1 MSTLVAEPEIKKF
14 SREEFDSLVAELKAH
29 EEGAVERLVAAFG
42 DKVYR
47 LAMRI
52 TRNPDDAEEVTQ
64 DSLWTAARKIDS
76 FRGESAF
83 SSWLYRIAVNTAYQK
98 LRSRRERGAEMDW
111 DALLPQF
118 DDDGRHLEPI
128 EDWSESAGEL
138 VVQSELREKL
148 QQAVDALPPDYRT
161 AFLFHD
167 VEGLSNPEIAEM
179 LGISLPAVK
188 SRVHRSRLFLRQK
201 LTHYLSPA

>member
-1 MSTLVAEPEIKKF
+1 MVTSVAEPDAKKG
-14 SREEFDSLVAELKAH
+14 SREMFASLVAGLRGGED
-29 EEGAVERLVAAFG
+29 GAVEGLVEAFG

-52 TRNPDDAEEVTQ
+52 TRSPDDAEEVTQ
-64 DSLWTAARKIDS
+64 DALWTAARKIDS
-76 FRGESAF
+76 FRGDSAF
-83 SSWLYRIAVNTAYQK
+83 GSWLYRIAANTAYQK
-98 LRSRRERGAEMDW
+98 LRSRREREVEVDW

-118 DDDGRHLEPI
+118 DDDGRHLEPV

-138 VVQSELREKL
+138 VVQNELREKL
-148 QQAVDALPPDYRT
+148 QEAVNALPPDYRT
-161 AFLFHD
+161 AFVFHD

-201 LTHYLSPA
+201 LAHYLRPA

>member
-1 MSTLVAEPEIKKF
+1 MAAFVAEPDTKKF
-14 SREEFDSLVAELKAH
+14 SGEELDSLVTGLKAR
-29 EEGAVERLVAAFG
+29 EEEAVEQLVAAFG

-52 TRNPDDAEEVTQ
+52 TRNPDDAEEGAQ
-64 DSLWTAARKIDS
+64 DALWTAARKIDS

-83 SSWLYRIAVNTAYQK
+83 GSWLYRIAANTAYQK
-98 LRSRRERGAEMDW
+98 LRTRRAREMEVDW

-118 DDDGRHLEPI
+118 DEEGRHLEPV

-138 VVQSELREKL
+138 VVQNELREKL
-148 QQAVDALPPDYRT
+148 QEAVEALPPDYRT

-167 VEGLSNPEIAEM
+167 VEGMSNPEIAES

-188 SRVHRSRLFLRQK
+188 SRVHRSRLFLREK
-201 LTHYLSPA
+201 LARYLNSA

>member
-1 MSTLVAEPEIKKF
+1 MSTFVAEPDIKKF
-14 SREEFDSLVAELKAH
+14 SQEEFHSLVAGLKAR
-29 EEGAVERLVAAFG
+29 EEGSVERLVATFG
-42 DKVYR
+42 NKVYR

-52 TRNPDDAEEVTQ
+52 TRNPDEAEEVTQ
-64 DSLWTAARKIDS
+64 DALWTAARKIDS

-83 SSWLYRIAVNTAYQK
+83 GSWLYRITANTAYQK
-98 LRSRRERGAEMDW
+98 LRRRREREVEGDW

-118 DDDGRHLEPI
+118 DDDGRHLEPV

-138 VVQSELREKL
+138 VVQNELREKL
-148 QQAVDALPPDYRT
+148 QEAVNALPPDYRT
-161 AFLFHD
+161 AFVFHD

-201 LTHYLSPA
+201 LAHYLRPA